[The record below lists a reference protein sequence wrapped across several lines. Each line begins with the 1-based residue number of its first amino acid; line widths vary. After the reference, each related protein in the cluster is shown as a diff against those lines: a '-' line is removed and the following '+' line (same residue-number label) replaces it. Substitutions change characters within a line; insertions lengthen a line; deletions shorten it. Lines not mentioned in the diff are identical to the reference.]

1 MFELVM
7 IIGMFVIAAIAIW
20 FPGFMCARNM
30 VKAVSERN
38 PTVGENIMAIFP
50 GFNLAVVRKQ
60 LYGSAKIVWA
70 MFIPFIITIILRI
83 ALFFTMEVAA
93 GAYLILVYFVFFYG
107 SIIIAWA
114 IQGYVLADA
123 ATMIQSGM
131 VVKVLAFVMP
141 PVASYFIGRDCIPM
155 MRAAMARMEDEDED
169 EDEEYYED
177 DEE

>member
-7 IIGMFVIAAIAIW
+7 IIGMFVIAAVAMW

-50 GFNLAVVRKQ
+50 GLNLVVVRKQ

-70 MFIPFIITIILRI
+70 MFIPVIIAAILRI

-93 GAYLILVYFVFFYG
+93 GAYLIFVYFAFFYG
-107 SIIIAWA
+107 SMVVWWL

-131 VVKVLAFVMP
+131 FVKILAFVMP

-155 MRAAMARMEDEDED
+155 MRAAMAGMEE
-169 EDEEYYED
+169 EDEEEAYYED